1 MAELDDAVAPVREA
15 PVNLG
20 APPVDE
26 RSMAVR
32 RLGALLVLPFAFVA
46 LPASAELVR
55 CTSKDG
61 KSSVIRKN
69 QCDSPDWI
77 RTPVTATAP
86 ASSSARP
93 TAPADDPMAAYESG
107 DFVRARELLEP
118 RANAGDPTA
127 QLFMGDIYKNGR
139 GVPKDEKAAY
149 AWTRKAADQGDARGQ
164 AALAAMMQAGSG
176 TPRDDAGALV
186 WLEKSAQ
193 QDFALAQS
201 ALGFA
206 YLTGRGTPEDEE
218 KGVFW
223 LRKAAAQ
230 GDAGAADALQKLGK

>member
-1 MAELDDAVAPVREA
+1 MVIQ
-15 PVNLG
+15 
-20 APPVDE
+20 
-26 RSMAVR
+26 
-32 RLGALLVLPFAFVA
+32 RLGGLLLLSFAFAAV
-46 LPASAELVR
+46 PASAELVR

-69 QCDSPDWI
+69 KCDSPDQI

-86 ASSSARP
+86 VPASAGP
-93 TAPADDPMAAYESG
+93 AAPADDPIAAYESG
-107 DFVRARELLEP
+107 DYVRARALLEP

-127 QLFMGDIYKNGR
+127 QLFMGDLYKNGR
-139 GVPKDEKAAY
+139 GVPKDEEAAY
-149 AWTRKAADQGDARGQ
+149 AWTRMAADQGDARGQ
-164 AALAAMMQAGSG
+164 TALAAMMQAGSG

-186 WLEKSAQ
+186 WLEKAAQ
-193 QDFALAQS
+193 QELALAQS

-218 KGVFW
+218 KGLFW

>member
-1 MAELDDAVAPVREA
+1 
-15 PVNLG
+15 
-20 APPVDE
+20 
-26 RSMAVR
+26 MAVR
-32 RLGALLVLPFAFVA
+32 RLGMLLLLPFALVA

-61 KSSVIRKN
+61 SSVIRKN
-69 QCDSPDWI
+69 KCDSPDQI
-77 RTPVTATAP
+77 RTPVTAAAP
-86 ASSSARP
+86 VPASARP
-93 TAPADDPMAAYESG
+93 AAPVDDPIAAYESG
-107 DFVRARELLEP
+107 DYVRARTLLEP
-118 RANAGDPTA
+118 RAEAGDPTA
-127 QLFMGDIYKNGR
+127 QLLLGDLYKNGR

-149 AWTRKAADQGDARGQ
+149 SWTRKAADQGDARGQ

-186 WLEKSAQ
+186 WLERSAQ

-218 KGVFW
+218 KGLFW
-223 LRKAAAQ
+223 LRKAAAG